1 MRITNANLPRHERSE
16 LIMKMRFGVLGFCI
30 AHWGKV
36 HLPTLFRVA
45 LMMNQY
51 FTPTADQIESAR
63 NFQCQR

>member
-1 MRITNANLPRHERSE
+1 
-16 LIMKMRFGVLGFCI
+16 MKMRFGVLEFCI